1 MCLGQR
7 RAILEVQWGRTLF
20 LSLVQVMKG
29 SERRHTHVADYQW
42 IKSMSIHILWR
53 KRFVLLHVPNVY
65 NVTWHDYATNINKE
79 QLGKEIT
86 YVFKFRRGKRVAT
99 QSTPNVVKIEKATN
113 MWYSWMLYH
122 IMSWLFSIHN
132 THPSN
137 LSIQSSNSPTTII
150 PDFKHSK
157 NDQKS
162 LCVNKGL
169 TPLSSSSL
177 YPTLYERKPWIG

>member
-1 MCLGQR
+1 
-7 RAILEVQWGRTLF
+7 
-20 LSLVQVMKG
+20 MKG

-113 MWYSWMLYH
+113 ICCTAECCITSWAGC
-122 IMSWLFSIHN
+122 SQFTTRIH
-132 THPSN
+132 P
-137 LSIQSSNSPTTII
+137 SIQSSNSPTTII